1 MSLFRFL
8 KGKWLFLVASLFT
21 ALFCGVLLTG
31 LGADLY
37 ASFFV
42 SGVFVAGLFAA
53 LLLEYLQKRRFYQ
66 ELEQNLQALDRKYL
80 LAETLEEP
88 DFPEGQLCW
97 RALCEAGRSMN
108 DEIAACRRAEEEYRE
123 YVEVWVHEVKTPIA
137 SALLLAENH
146 PGEVSSA
153 MIRELRRIDALVE
166 QSMFYARS
174 RQVEK
179 DYLLRRIT
187 LSELVSSALRRSAGL
202 LIESHA
208 AVERVGLDEP
218 VAADPKWID
227 FILSQLLTNSV
238 KYAGQPLR
246 LRFEGKAE
254 PECVVLA
261 VTDNGPGIPPE
272 DLPRVCEKG
281 FTGKNGRSGTRA
293 SGMGLY
299 LCRVLCEKMGMNFAV
314 ESPPE
319 GGTRALLRFPRS
331 SLIEGVCYENV
342 RKP

>member
-1 MSLFRFL
+1 MNLFRFL

-37 ASFFV
+37 AAFFV

-66 ELEQNLQALDRKYL
+66 ELEQNLQAIDRKYL

-146 PGEVSSA
+146 PGEVSGA

-179 DYLLRRIT
+179 DYLLRRVADTPLLGIC
-187 LSELVSSALRRSAGL
+187 LGMQFLMRRSFEGGEHAGL
-202 LIESHA
+202 GLCAGDVVRFTQGKVPAIGWNGVTGLRTPLFEGLPEGSEFYFVHSYYAPVGAYTIGRAEYGAEYSA
-208 AVERVGLDEP
+208 AVWDGRNAYGVQFHPEKSGE
-218 VAADPKWID
+218 
-227 FILSQLLTNSV
+227 T
-238 KYAGQPLR
+238 GLR
-246 LRFEGKAE
+246 LLR
-254 PECVVLA
+254 
-261 VTDNGPGIPPE
+261 
-272 DLPRVCEKG
+272 
-281 FTGKNGRSGTRA
+281 
-293 SGMGLY
+293 
-299 LCRVLCEKMGMNFAV
+299 NF
-314 ESPPE
+314 
-319 GGTRALLRFPRS
+319 LHL
-331 SLIEGVCYENV
+331 
-342 RKP
+342 